1 MNDTITS
8 PTPTFVRRSGGFYSP
23 PLLALRGL
31 AAFAFVLAALLD
43 FEETIHLL
51 VWFFSIYVFFDGAY
65 ALAVAAGHSPGSTL
79 NRIAIAC
86 KGVIGILAGIVAIS
100 LFLQGGSMTTI
111 LLTVFIWVA
120 LAGVIEGVWVFKM
133 VKNKEI
139 LLIVG
144 SGAYLALAV
153 ALQFM
158 FAVAPS
164 AGTAVYNWIIIGFS
178 AAFGLGMLIMS
189 WLLRRSMVA

>member
-1 MNDTITS
+1 M
-8 PTPTFVRRSGGFYSP
+8 
-23 PLLALRGL
+23 
-31 AAFAFVLAALLD
+31 
-43 FEETIHLL
+43 
-51 VWFFSIYVFFDGAY
+51 
-65 ALAVAAGHSPGSTL
+65 
-79 NRIAIAC
+79 AIAL

-100 LFLQGGSMTTI
+100 LFLRGGSMTTI

-133 VKNKEI
+133 VKNKEL

-164 AGTAVYNWIIIGFS
+164 EGTAVYNWIIIGFS

-189 WLLRRSMVA
+189 WLLRRSMMA